1 MPKVRRKSKALPTFN
16 AQNLLALYPK
26 DKNNSFLADVF
37 GVSRNTII
45 RWVNRPE
52 EGDLNIFKA
61 DRYACRI
68 GMHPATIWTDWYEKQ
83 EEHYGK

>member
-1 MPKVRRKSKALPTFN
+1 MKTRKSKALPTFN

-45 RWVNRPE
+45 TWLHRPE
-52 EGDLNIFKA
+52 EANLNIFKA
-61 DRYACRI
+61 DQYACRI
-68 GMHPATIWTDWYEKQ
+68 GMHPANIWSDWYEKQ

>member
-1 MPKVRRKSKALPTFN
+1 MPKGKRKSKALPTYN

-37 GVSRNTII
+37 GVSRGTII

-52 EGDLNIFKA
+52 EANLNIFKA

-83 EEHYGK
+83 EEYYGK

>member
-1 MPKVRRKSKALPTFN
+1 MPKVKRKSKALPTYN

-45 RWVNRPE
+45 TWLHRPE
-52 EGDLNIFKA
+52 EANLNIFKA
-61 DRYACRI
+61 DQYACRI
-68 GMHPATIWTDWYEKQ
+68 GMHPANIWQDWYEKQ

>member
-1 MPKVRRKSKALPTFN
+1 MAKGKRKSKALPTFN

-37 GVSRNTII
+37 GVSRGTII
-45 RWVNRPE
+45 RWINRPE

-68 GMHPATIWTDWYEKQ
+68 GMHPATIWSDWYEKQ
-83 EEHYGK
+83 EEYYGK

>member
-1 MPKVRRKSKALPTFN
+1 MPKVKRKSKALPTFN

-45 RWVNRPE
+45 RWINRPE